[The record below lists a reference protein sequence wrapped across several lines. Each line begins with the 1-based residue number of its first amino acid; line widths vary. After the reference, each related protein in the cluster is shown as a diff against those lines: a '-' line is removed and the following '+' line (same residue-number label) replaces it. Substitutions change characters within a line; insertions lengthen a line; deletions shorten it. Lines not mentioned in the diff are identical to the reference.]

1 MTTQMVVGLY
11 RSKGYAQDARNRL
24 HTEGMPLSD
33 MALVVIHDA
42 APVPEAVREE
52 ELAALAVSPLILG
65 EVEKT
70 FRQLYLKNGE
80 TTVMVQVATPED
92 VEFVTDIMA
101 LYDPLAIEVMAVD
114 VLAMSRPRGQM
125 TFRPARNRA
134 ISSAP

>member
-1 MTTQMVVGLY
+1 MTAQMVVGLY
-11 RSKGYAQDARNRL
+11 ESKGYAQDARNRL

-70 FRQLYLKNGE
+70 FASYLKNGE
-80 TTVMVQVATPED
+80 TAVMVQVATPED
-92 VEFVTDIMA
+92 VEFVTDIMV

-114 VLAMSRPRGQM
+114 VRAMRRPREVK
-125 TFRPARNRA
+125 
-134 ISSAP
+134 

>member
-1 MTTQMVVGLY
+1 MTAQMVVGLY
-11 RSKGYAQDARNRL
+11 ESKGYAQDARNRL

-70 FRQLYLKNGE
+70 FASYLKNGE
-80 TTVMVQVATPED
+80 TAVMVQVATPED

-114 VLAMSRPRGQM
+114 VLAMSRPREV
-125 TFRPARNRA
+125 R
-134 ISSAP
+134 